1 MRLFSLADF
10 RRLWFV
16 GLAICIVRWLE
27 MLALALFAYQL
38 TGSAFVV
45 AMLTMLRLLPM
56 GLFGAVIGAAAE
68 RLDRR
73 RALVLVVSTSMVVTL
88 TLGILASLGAIEVWH
103 LAVASFINGTGW
115 AADHPVR
122 RMMIG
127 DAVGAERIGAALS
140 VDTATNNGSRVLGP
154 MLSGLLLAEY
164 GITSVFWFSLALYTP
179 ALVASLRIGMRRQA
193 AATKPASFITSI
205 REGLAWLHRD
215 RRLIGVFVMTII
227 FNVFGWPA
235 TSMVP
240 VIGTDY
246 LSLGP
251 KGVGLLASCDGMGG
265 LLGALLIAAVARAA
279 WYGRIYVS
287 AVALYLVMVVFFA
300 TAPGIPV
307 AAVSLFLGGMF
318 GAGFAVMQATLVY
331 RAAPIEMRA
340 RLLGLVSVCIGTGP
354 IGFLYLGFLAEMFT
368 PRTAT
373 VALAAQGVLVILLT
387 RRYWLGVLRL

>member
-1 MRLFSLADF
+1 M
-10 RRLWFV
+10 
-16 GLAICIVRWLE
+16 IVT
-27 MLALALFAYQL
+27 LALA
-38 TGSAFVV
+38 
-45 AMLTMLRLLPM
+45 M
-56 GLFGAVIGAAAE
+56 
-68 RLDRR
+68 
-73 RALVLVVSTSMVVTL
+73 
-88 TLGILASLGAIEVWH
+88 LASFDAIEVWH

-127 DAVGAERIGAALS
+127 DSVGPERIGPALS

-164 GITSVFWFSLALYTP
+164 GITSVFWFSLALYAP
-179 ALVASLRIGMRRQA
+179 ALVAALNIGMRRQTA
-193 AATKPASFITSI
+193 ALKPSSFVTSI
-205 REGLAWLHRD
+205 REGLAWVHRD

-246 LSLGP
+246 LNLGP
-251 KGVGLLASCDGMGG
+251 KGVGLLASCDGVGG
-265 LLGALLIAAVARAA
+265 LLGALFIATVARAA

-287 AVALYLVMVVFFA
+287 AVALYLSMVVLFA
-300 TAPGIPV
+300 TAPGVPV

-331 RAAPIEMRA
+331 RAAPVEMRA
-340 RLLGLVSVCIGTGP
+340 RLLGVVSVCIGTGP
-354 IGFLYLGFLAEMFT
+354 LGFLYLGFLAEMFT
-368 PRTAT
+368 PRMAT
-373 VALAAQGVLVILLT
+373 VALAAQGMLVMLLT
-387 RRYWLGVLRL
+387 RRYWQTALRL

>member
-1 MRLFSLADF
+1 MQLFSLADF

-16 GLAICIVRWLE
+16 GLAISIVRWLE
-27 MLALALFAYQL
+27 LLALALFAYQL

-45 AMLTMLRLLPM
+45 AMLTMLRLLPL
-56 GLFGAVIGAAAE
+56 GLFGAVIGAAE

-73 RALVLVVSTSMVVTL
+73 HALLLVVSTSMAVTL
-88 TLGILASLGAIEVWH
+88 ALAMLASFGAIEVWH
-103 LAVASFINGTGW
+103 LAVASFINGIGW

-140 VDTATNNGSRVLGP
+140 IDAATNNGTRVLGP

-179 ALVASLRIGMRRQA
+179 ALIAALRIGMRRQTA
-193 AATKPASFITSI
+193 AAGPVSIITSI
-205 REGLAWLHRD
+205 REGLTWLYRD
-215 RRLIGVFVMTII
+215 RRLIGVFVMTVI

-251 KGVGLLASCDGMGG
+251 KGVGLLASCDGVGG
-265 LLGALLIAAVARAA
+265 LLGALLIAAVARPA
-279 WYGRIYVS
+279 WYGRIFVS

-318 GAGFAVMQATLVY
+318 GAGFAVLQATLVY

-354 IGFLYLGFLAEMFT
+354 IGFLYLGLLAEMFT

-387 RRYWLGVLRL
+387 RRYWVGVLRL